1 MNKRTTLATAFVA
14 AVVAAGST
22 GSASA
27 APTGA
32 QSCGTLKSGGAT
44 WSVVAAGV
52 PCKAAKPLV
61 RKLAAKPHPALG
73 TRLGT
78 YLGLKCVE
86 FASGR
91 KREIACVSTD
101 GRRSVYGVTPARK

>member
-1 MNKRTTLATAFVA
+1 MTLRLLAATALVA
-14 AVVAAGST
+14 AVSAGFAAT
-22 GSASA
+22 APA
-27 APTGA
+27 AYKT
-32 QSCGTLKSGGAT
+32 CGTVKGGGAT

-52 PCKAAKPLV
+52 SCTAAKPLV
-61 RKLAAKPHPALG
+61 KKLAAKPRTGIA

-86 FASGR
+86 YAGNG

-101 GRRSVYGVTPARK
+101 GRRSVYGVTPPRK